1 MGETRLD
8 LLNYGISEGIIKE
21 ELFEEVMAQIAM
33 ARNSTYLKKHKYK
46 IYEGKDG
53 RWYTRLPLKEGGS
66 KQKAFK
72 SKKEAEEAVIEYY
85 KNLEVKP
92 TLKDL
97 YDQNEKERFDRG
109 KITSGTYV
117 RNQSIFKRY
126 YSEFGDSIV
135 EELTVDDISEFI
147 EDKVYKSS
155 ITPAEYRK
163 IKGVLI
169 GTLKYAKKKGLC
181 NFTFEDVKPHLDIN
195 RKELK
200 PNTSDDSKEV
210 YDENETKKLRDFL
223 SESDKVHDLALL
235 FFFFTG
241 LRIGELSALK
251 WEDYDGERLNVHR
264 MERMEYRLKGYSNYY
279 EVLNDHTKTMSG
291 MRVIPLPPGA
301 ITVLERLRTVN
312 PAGEY
317 IFEYEGNR
325 ITSYGIRKRLKRVC
339 REVGVTYK
347 PPHKIRKTFVTILLD
362 GGMSP
367 TLVSDIV
374 GHKNASTTINYYKY
388 KRASDET
395 IRESYKLVGKELE
408 I

>member
-1 MGETRLD
+1 MGDTRLD

-21 ELFEEVMAQIAM
+21 ELIEEVMAQIAM

-66 KQKAFK
+66 KQRAFR
-72 SKKEAEEAVIEYY
+72 SKDEAEEAVIEYY

-126 YSEFGDSIV
+126 YSEFGESIM
-135 EELTVDDISEFI
+135 ENLTVDDISEFI
-147 EDKVYKSS
+147 EDKVYNSS

-181 NFTFEDVKPHLDIN
+181 SFTFEDVKPHLDIN

-200 PNTSDDSKEV
+200 QTQVDDSMEV

-264 MERMEYRLKGYSNYY
+264 MERMEYRLRGYSNYY
-279 EVLNDHTKTMSG
+279 EVLNDHTKTISG

-301 ITVLERLRTVN
+301 ITVLERLRKIN
-312 PAGEY
+312 PDGEY

-339 REVGVTYK
+339 KEVGVSYK